1 VRSLIFTSATFSEV
15 YNQVTASDTKFIRIL
30 IFVNGIVPAVF
41 ILWDWAH
48 HQLGTNPIEFVTRTT
63 GVLTLLFVLLTLSVT
78 PIRKLVGFQWLGK
91 HRRMV
96 GLFGFFYGFLHLIT
110 YVWFDKFFDLRAIL
124 ADVATRR
131 FILVGMASFL
141 LMVPLAITSTNKM
154 IKRLGGK
161 RWNRLHKLTYLV
173 AIGGII
179 HYWMIVKS
187 DIRIPVYFG
196 LALAVLLGYRLL
208 AKYAPNTVSR
218 KPFQSPIPRS

>member
-1 VRSLIFTSATFSEV
+1 ML
-15 YNQVTASDTKFIRIL
+15 
-30 IFVNGIVPAVF
+30 
-41 ILWDWAH
+41 
-48 HQLGTNPIEFVTRTT
+48 
-63 GVLTLLFVLLTLSVT
+63 
-78 PIRKLVGFQWLGK
+78 
-91 HRRMV
+91 

-110 YVWFDKFFDLRAIL
+110 FVWFDKFFDLRAIL

-187 DIRIPVYFG
+187 DIRIPAYFG

-218 KPFQSPIPRS
+218 KPFQSPIPRA